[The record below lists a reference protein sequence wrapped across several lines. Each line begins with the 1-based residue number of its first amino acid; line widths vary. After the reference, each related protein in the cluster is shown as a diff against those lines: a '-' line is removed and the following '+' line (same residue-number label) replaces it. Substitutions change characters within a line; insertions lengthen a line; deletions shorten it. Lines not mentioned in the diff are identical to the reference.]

1 MSGMLSTWPVLVPLP
16 VSGDD
21 VDAEGRLTAPAVL
34 GLFERVREVYLAG
47 CTTLAGRAV
56 EVADVVV
63 TPGVPVGAGEVLVS
77 ASVVEV
83 FPDRFT
89 MHVRVRPAEGEGI
102 AAEGRCSILPGGP
115 VTDEIRDE
123 LIALAHAARHWN

>member
-16 VSGDD
+16 VAGDD
-21 VDAEGRLTAPAVL
+21 VDGEGRLTAPAVL
-34 GLFERVREVYLAG
+34 GLFAQVREVYLSS
-47 CTTLAGRAV
+47 CTTLVGRAV

-63 TPGVPVGAGEVLVS
+63 TPGVPVGLGEVLVS